1 MPDIQPRRFW
11 RVLLQAAS
19 IDHLLLGK
27 RVIPRSCFSH
37 LVQLWN
43 GYPSHY
49 NGTFGRFAAFVDFLV
64 YVLYVLC
71 PSKAV
76 QRCAACLYPN
86 DRNANF
92 CQVCGASTG
101 PLFLQSP
108 SLTYTWQPL
117 ITTLWSW
124 VLVQRKTY
132 QRQKSTMERQL
143 ISFLTALT
151 TLKSIPSGSSEDI
164 VKFPFSR
171 DRAGRTVVH
180 SQTCDRKLCQC
191 PCWLPAG
198 SVDSLIGKLHAIYNR
213 MGCIN
218 FTNPLSHSL
227 VKEYLKFTRKEQAG
241 SAIPQSRRFL
251 CSSWSLRGSS
261 STLGGK

>member
-1 MPDIQPRRFW
+1 MEQGAWSLSKGCLDRMHLISCSSIVIATLISLAVSFRISRYARPLHLPASACLLSSCLLGRISMFFHLSCSSVCSSVFHRLALSPPFTIIVPDIQPRRFW

-76 QRCAACLYPN
+76 QRCATCLYPN

-101 PLFLQSP
+101 TPVP
-108 SLTYTWQPL
+108 SISQPDL
-117 ITTLWSW
+117 D
-124 VLVQRKTY
+124 
-132 QRQKSTMERQL
+132 M
-143 ISFLTALT
+143 TAVNNHFVELGPCPVEN
-151 TLKSIPSGSSEDI
+151 LSE
-164 VKFPFSR
+164 
-171 DRAGRTVVH
+171 TEVH
-180 SQTCDRKLCQC
+180 HGATID
-191 PCWLPAG
+191 
-198 SVDSLIGKLHAIYNR
+198 
-213 MGCIN
+213 
-218 FTNPLSHSL
+218 
-227 VKEYLKFTRKEQAG
+227 
-241 SAIPQSRRFL
+241 
-251 CSSWSLRGSS
+251 
-261 STLGGK
+261 

>member
-1 MPDIQPRRFW
+1 MEQGAWSLSKGCLDRMQLISCSSIVIATLISLAVSFCISRYARPLHHPASVCLLSSCLLGRISMFFHLSCSSVCSSIFHRPALSPPLHNNCAGYSARRFW
-11 RVLLQAAS
+11 WVLLQAAS
-19 IDHLLLGK
+19 IDHFLLGK

-71 PSKAV
+71 PWKEV

-108 SLTYTWQPL
+108 SLT
-117 ITTLWSW
+117 
-124 VLVQRKTY
+124 
-132 QRQKSTMERQL
+132 
-143 ISFLTALT
+143 
-151 TLKSIPSGSSEDI
+151 
-164 VKFPFSR
+164 
-171 DRAGRTVVH
+171 
-180 SQTCDRKLCQC
+180 
-191 PCWLPAG
+191 
-198 SVDSLIGKLHAIYNR
+198 
-213 MGCIN
+213 
-218 FTNPLSHSL
+218 
-227 VKEYLKFTRKEQAG
+227 
-241 SAIPQSRRFL
+241 
-251 CSSWSLRGSS
+251 
-261 STLGGK
+261 